1 MRRLQTLSLAVATLS
16 AGVVLTACSGGSGTD
31 SASSAS
37 NRGSGSGTSSVSTS
51 SGGTDGTPSAA
62 PTADGVSDNSASAG
76 GSSGSSGTSG
86 GSGSSQVSAAGSG
99 ASATS
104 RRCHTADL
112 AFAVAPGS
120 GAQSVGS
127 AGAVI
132 IKMTNHGA
140 GTCTMKG
147 YPGVDLVGGGR
158 TWSLSRQTSVTPHA
172 VTVAPGHSTGFT
184 ITYLPFTAGSGQE
197 LDVKTVVITP
207 PNETTSAKVAW
218 DFQPVLLQDGATHPG
233 TYVGP
238 VGAE

>member
-1 MRRLQTLSLAVATLS
+1 MST
-16 AGVVLTACSGGSGTD
+16 
-31 SASSAS
+31 
-37 NRGSGSGTSSVSTS
+37 NSGSTGSTP
-51 SGGTDGTPSAA
+51 TAA
-62 PTADGVSDNSASAG
+62 PTADGVSDNSASSGGAS
-76 GSSGSSGTSG
+76 GSSGSSGSSDT
-86 GSGSSQVSAAGSG
+86 SQVSSTGSG
-99 ASATS
+99 ASAGS
-104 RRCHTADL
+104 GRCHTADL
-112 AFAVAPGS
+112 SFAVAPGS

-127 AGAVI
+127 AGGVI
-132 IKMTNHGA
+132 IKMTNNGA

-172 VTVAPGHSTGFT
+172 VTVAQGHSTSFT
-184 ITYLPFTAGSGQE
+184 ITYLPFAAGDGQE

-207 PNETTSAKVAW
+207 PNDTTSAKVAW